1 VPIVIGQI
9 ITETAAVPAPSEQ
22 ASGASGTQDDAQLEL
37 IVRRASERVMEQ
49 LRREWDR

>member
-1 VPIVIGQI
+1 MAIVIGQV
-9 ITETAAVPAPSEQ
+9 ITETAAVPTPDAQ
-22 ASGASGTQDDAQLEL
+22 ATAASGSPDDAQLDV

>member
-1 VPIVIGQI
+1 MAVVIGQI
-9 ITETAAVPAPSEQ
+9 ITETAAAPTPDAQ
-22 ASGASGTQDDAQLEL
+22 ASAASGNNNDAQLDL

>member
-1 VPIVIGQI
+1 VAIVIGQI
-9 ITETAAVPAPSEQ
+9 ITETAAVPRPDAQAAP
-22 ASGASGTQDDAQLEL
+22 ASGQQDDAQLEL

>member
-1 VPIVIGQI
+1 VAIVIGQI
-9 ITETAAVPAPSEQ
+9 ITETAAVAQPDAQAAS
-22 ASGASGTQDDAQLEL
+22 ASGPQDDAQLEL

>member
-1 VPIVIGQI
+1 MAIVIGQV
-9 ITETAAVPAPSEQ
+9 ITETAAVPSPDPQ
-22 ASGASGTQDDAQLEL
+22 ASGASGGQDDAQLDL